1 MAGHL
6 VVVGAIN
13 TDYVISAPVLPAP
26 GQTVSGGG
34 LRTFGGGKAANAAV
48 AAARAGARVHLV
60 GAVGADSAGNDA
72 RELLLAEGIVL
83 EGVAILEDVPTGAA
97 LIVVDA
103 KGENQIALGPGANG
117 AITPDMVE
125 GALRQ
130 ALPGASL
137 VLVSTE
143 IPLPAVAAAM
153 HASRRASV
161 PLMLNPAPVLAGLAD
176 LLTLQPVLTPNELEL
191 FDLAD
196 RISGTSQPA
205 PLAVDAALRA
215 LHDATGTSVIAT
227 LGAAGCRVLEADG
240 ELHTFTPPRVEV
252 VDTTGAGDTFNG
264 VLAARL
270 ALGDTLLAAVRM
282 AVVASALSVTAAG
295 ARGGMPDAATLRAKA
310 VELGVEAER

>member
-13 TDYVISAPVLPAP
+13 TDYVISAPALPAP

-83 EGVAILEDVPTGAA
+83 DGVAVLKDVPTGAA

-161 PLMLNPAPVLAGLAD
+161 PLMLNPAPVLAGLAE

-191 FDLAD
+191 FDLAG
-196 RISGTSQPA
+196 RISGAAQP
-205 PLAVDAALRA
+205 AVDAALRA
-215 LHDATGTSVIAT
+215 LHHATGASVIAT

-240 ELHTFTPPRVEV
+240 ELHTFTPPRVEA

>member
-6 VVVGAIN
+6 VVIGAIN

-26 GQTVSGGG
+26 GQTVSGSG

-48 AAARAGARVHLV
+48 AAARAGARVHLI
-60 GAVGADSAGNDA
+60 GAVGADSAGSDA

-83 EGVAILEDVPTGAA
+83 DGVVVLADAPTGAA

-117 AITPDMVE
+117 AITPEMVE
-125 GALRQ
+125 VALRE
-130 ALPGASL
+130 ALPGAAL

-143 IPLPAVAAAM
+143 IPLSAVAAAM
-153 HASRRASV
+153 QASRQAGV
-161 PLMLNPAPVLAGLAD
+161 PLMLNPAPVLAGLAE
-176 LLTLQPVLTPNELEL
+176 LLVLQPLLTPNELEL

-196 RISGTSQPA
+196 RMSGGAQPA
-205 PLAVDAALRA
+205 QPTVEAALRA
-215 LHDATGTSVIAT
+215 LQEATGTSVIAT
-227 LGAAGCRVLEADG
+227 LGAAGCRVLDTDG

-270 ALGDTLLAAVRM
+270 ALGDTLLAAVHM

-295 ARGGMPDAATLRAKA
+295 ARVGMPDAATLRAKA
-310 VELGVEAER
+310 VGLGAEPAA